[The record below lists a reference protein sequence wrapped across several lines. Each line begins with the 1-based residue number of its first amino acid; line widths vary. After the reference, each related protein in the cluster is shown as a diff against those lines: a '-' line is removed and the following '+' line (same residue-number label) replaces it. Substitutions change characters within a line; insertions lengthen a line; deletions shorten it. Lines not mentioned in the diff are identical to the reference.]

1 MNPLSILRQYWGH
14 SHFRPLQE
22 DIIASVLQ
30 GNDTLALLPTGGGK
44 SVCFQVPAMLTD
56 GVCLVI
62 SPLIALMKDQVEN
75 LKKKGIRAQ
84 AIFSGMRAEEV
95 DVAFD
100 NCVHGAVKFLYLSP
114 ERLVTDLARQRIAR
128 MKVCLIA
135 VDEAHCISQWGYD
148 FRPPYLQVAAIREL
162 HPKVPVMALTA
173 SATPDVQADIME
185 KLHFR
190 KKIIFQKSFERK
202 NLTYVVFYEE
212 DKFTRML
219 NIIRGVPGSGIVY
232 VKSRRKTRELAE
244 FLEYHQVPAH
254 DYHAGLEQAQ
264 RNKKQEEW
272 LQGKVRAMVATNAF
286 GMGIDKPDVRWVIHF
301 DVPDNPES
309 YYQEAGRAGRDEKT
323 AYAVLLYQ
331 QLDIDNLYANLEQ
344 SFPPLAEI
352 KQVYQALANYLQVPI
367 GSGMGVSYD
376 FTLQAFCEQ
385 YKLKTMKTFNC
396 LRLLEME
403 GYLVMSDA
411 VAMQSKIK
419 ITVNGNDLYNFQVRQ
434 AGYDHFI
441 KVLLRSY
448 EGLFDDFVSI
458 QEHDIARRCG
468 MNADGVIRSLRYL
481 EKVDILKYLPKKE
494 IPQLILTL
502 PREDAD
508 RIRISRDNLEQ
519 RKKRAE
525 HKVNAMIHYITSRH
539 ECRSQLLLQY
549 FGEHTEHRCGI
560 CDYCRSR
567 NKLDL
572 NEMEFKGIRDKIKM
586 AVLQKHLPLTELVN
600 TVKAGN
606 EDKTL
611 KIIQWLL
618 DNENLRYTGKQE
630 LEWVD

>member
-22 DIIASVLQ
+22 DIIASVMQ

-44 SVCFQVPAMLTD
+44 SVCFQVPAMLTE

-84 AIFSGMRAEEV
+84 AVFSGMRAEEV

-162 HPKVPVMALTA
+162 HPQVPVMALTA

-190 KKIIFQKSFERK
+190 KKNIFRKSFERK
-202 NLTYVVFYEE
+202 NLSYVVFYEE

-219 NIIRGVPGSGIVY
+219 NIIRSVPGSGIVY

-244 FLEYHQVPAH
+244 FLEYHQVSSH
-254 DYHAGLEQAQ
+254 YYHAGLEQDQ

-331 QLDIDNLYANLEQ
+331 QLDIDNLFANLKLG
-344 SFPPLAEI
+344 FPPQDEI

-367 GSGMGVSYD
+367 GGGLGVSYD

-385 YKLKTMKTFNC
+385 YRLHIMKTFNC

-419 ITVNGNDLYNFQVRQ
+419 ITVNGNDLYNFQVQQ

-458 QEHDIARRCG
+458 QEQDIARRCG
-468 MNADGVIRSLRYL
+468 LNADGVIRSLRYL

-494 IPQLILTL
+494 VPQLILTQ

-508 RIRISRDNLEQ
+508 RIRISRDNLEE

-525 HKVNAMIHYITSRH
+525 QKVNAMIHYITSRH
-539 ECRSQLLLQY
+539 DCRSQMLLHY
-549 FGEHTEHRCGI
+549 FGEHTEHRCGV
-560 CDYCRSR
+560 CDYCRNR

-572 NEMEFKGIRDKIKM
+572 NEMEFKGIREKIKM

-600 TVKAGN
+600 TIKTGN

-618 DNENLRYTGKQE
+618 DNENLRYTGNQE